1 MVSPPPTAAA
11 ATHPK
16 PTNLVILPRS
26 PHLSRSHHTAARA
39 FKLLSVAVAFIAN
52 HRLERRFVG

>member
-1 MVSPPPTAAA
+1 MVSPLPTAAA
-11 ATHPK
+11 HPK
-16 PTNLVILPRS
+16 PTNLVTLPRS

-39 FKLLSVAVAFIAN
+39 FKLLSAAVAFIAN